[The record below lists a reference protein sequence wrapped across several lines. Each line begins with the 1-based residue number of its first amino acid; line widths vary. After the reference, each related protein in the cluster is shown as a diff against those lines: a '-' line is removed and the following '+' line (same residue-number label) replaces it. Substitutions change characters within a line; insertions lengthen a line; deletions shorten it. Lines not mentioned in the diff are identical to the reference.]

1 MVKTGKFWAA
11 MTNKKNIKTNNLIQL
26 GLGLA
31 IVVLLNLIGSYVFTR
46 FDLTAEKRYSL
57 SDATKNMLSGIEDL
71 VYFRVYLEGE
81 FPAGFKKLSR
91 ETREMLDEM
100 RAYNKN
106 IEYEFINPS
115 ANSDNQERQ
124 RIYQQLVEKGLE
136 PTDLQVKTKDGST
149 KKLIFPG
156 AIVSFRGR
164 ELPVSLLASQR
175 GVAPEEI
182 LNNSVQNLEFALA
195 DAIRKIIL
203 DKRPKIAFVHGHG
216 ELDNKNTADAA
227 AALSEYYVVE
237 RVRLDGKLNSLAER
251 EKVDSTDT
259 RLTNKYV
266 AIIIAKPD
274 SAFSDKDKFI
284 IDQYIMRGGKVL
296 WLIDPVFASMDSL
309 QVAAE
314 TVGIALNLNLTD
326 LLFNYGFRINSDLV
340 MDLNAN
346 NIPVKVGQMG
356 NQPQFEYYPWFF
368 FPVITP
374 LSDNPIVRNLN
385 AIKTEFVSSIDF
397 VDSPA
402 NVKKTVLLT
411 SSEFARTVNAPVIIS
426 LNTLGKKPDERL
438 YNRRFIPVAALLEG
452 SFVSLYKDRIPPEI
466 MMNKDI
472 GFTDHVAG
480 NKMIVIADGDII
492 SNQMQFSQGRY
503 YPLPMGY
510 DKYTGQ
516 QFGNKDLILNTMNYL
531 VDDSGLISIRSRELS
546 LRLLDRTKVDN
557 ERGFWQLINTLL
569 PVVLVIAFGILQ
581 TILRKRKYAR

>member
-1 MVKTGKFWAA
+1 

-26 GLGLA
+26 GLGLV

-91 ETREMLDEM
+91 ETREMLNEM

-115 ANSDNQERQ
+115 ASSDNQERQ

-216 ELDNKNTADAA
+216 ELDNKSTADAA
-227 AALSEYYVVE
+227 TALSEYYVVE

-251 EKVDSTDT
+251 EKVDSTET

-314 TVGIALNLNLTD
+314 TVGVALNLNLTD
-326 LLFNYGFRINSDLV
+326 LLFHYGFRINNDLV

-385 AIKTEFVSSIDF
+385 AIKTEFISSIDF

-426 LNTLGKKPDERL
+426 LNALGKKPDERL

-472 GFTDHVAG
+472 GFTDHVAS

-503 YPLPMGY
+503 FPLPMGY

-516 QFGNKDLILNTMNYL
+516 QFGNKDLILNAMNYL
-531 VDDSGLISIRSRELS
+531 VDDAGLISIRSRELS

-569 PVVLVIAFGILQ
+569 PVVLVIAFGMLQ
-581 TILRKRKYAR
+581 TLLRKRKYAR

>member
-1 MVKTGKFWAA
+1 
-11 MTNKKNIKTNNLIQL
+11 MTKKKNIKTDNLLQL

-31 IVVLLNLIGSYVFTR
+31 IVVLLNLIGSFVFTR

-57 SDATKNMLSGIEDL
+57 SDATKNMLTGIEDL
-71 VYFRVYLEGE
+71 VYFRVYLEGD

-115 ANSDNQERQ
+115 ASSDNQERQ

-136 PTDLQVKTKDGST
+136 PTDLQVKTKDGT
-149 KKLIFPG
+149 QQKWVFPG

-216 ELDNKNTADAA
+216 ELDSKNTADATS
-227 AALSEYYVVE
+227 ALSEYYVVE

-251 EKVDSTDT
+251 EKVDSTET
-259 RLTNKYV
+259 RLMNKYV

-309 QVAAE
+309 QIAAE
-314 TVGIALNLNLTD
+314 TVGIAMNLNLTD
-326 LLFNYGFRINSDLV
+326 LFFQYGFRINTDLV

-385 AIKTEFVSSIDF
+385 AIKTEFISSIDF

-402 NVKKTVLLT
+402 NVRKTVLLA
-411 SSEFARTVNAPVIIS
+411 SSEFSRTVNAPVIIS
-426 LNTLGKKPDERL
+426 LNALGKKPDERL

-452 SFVSLYKDRIPPEI
+452 SFVSMFKDRIPPEI

-472 GFTDHVAG
+472 GFTDHVAE

-516 QFGNKDLILNTMNYL
+516 QFGNKDLILNAMNYL

-557 ERGFWQLINTLL
+557 ERFFWQLINTLL
-569 PVVLVIAFGILQ
+569 PVVLVIALGISQ